1 MTLVQVLEL
10 VAALA
15 LIAGGVVVY
24 RRGGTQGGV
33 ILMVVGLIVAIHG
46 LGLLEYRP
54 SQSEIDMQSAPDRPG
69 P

>member
-1 MTLVQVLEL
+1 MTMLQIIEL

-15 LIAGGVVVY
+15 LIVGGVWAY

-33 ILMVVGLIVAIHG
+33 ILMFVGAIVAIHG

-54 SQSEIDMQSAPDRPG
+54 SPAELERRQ
-69 P
+69 